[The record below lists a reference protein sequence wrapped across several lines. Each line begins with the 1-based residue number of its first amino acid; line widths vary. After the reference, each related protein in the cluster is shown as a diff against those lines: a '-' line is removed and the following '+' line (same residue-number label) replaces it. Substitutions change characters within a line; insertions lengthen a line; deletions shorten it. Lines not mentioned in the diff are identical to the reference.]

1 MPSRDNERKK
11 RWGLNF
17 SYIYTVKTFGFGG
30 HCVNSETQAH
40 ADLSNMAAAASGC
53 TVCEGCFHSTAT
65 TPFLAGSLSHYSSR
79 DWILHE
85 NLHSALLF
93 APQVSIKKK
102 RKKVAKQTMC

>member
-30 HCVNSETQAH
+30 HCVNSEAPVH

-65 TPFLAGSLSHYSSR
+65 TPFLAGSLSRYSSR
-79 DWILHE
+79 GWILHE
-85 NLHSALLF
+85 KLFSTLHFSLLHRF
-93 APQVSIKKK
+93 Q
-102 RKKVAKQTMC
+102 